1 MLVLIIWIKFK
12 NRLLNAEYN
21 QEVTLPSSRLLFGK
35 LSSDKMVFNMLV
47 PLYGTIYPYL
57 LKTTV
62 LNTFKHNL
70 KKTISWQ
77 FSWKLGLV
85 GLFLVFTYIFYP
97 FVYWLIGPSIYL
109 FTYFFLFHSFSHLF
123 STFILPIYHFLYLAS
138 QSIFYCLLF
147 IHSVISLYS

>member
-1 MLVLIIWIKFK
+1 
-12 NRLLNAEYN
+12 
-21 QEVTLPSSRLLFGK
+21 
-35 LSSDKMVFNMLV
+35 MLV

-97 FVYWLIGPSIYL
+97 FVYGLIGPSIYL
-109 FTYFFLFHSFSHLF
+109 FTYFFLFHSFSRLF
-123 STFILPIYHFLYLAS
+123 STFILPILPFSLPCYTIYFLLFIIYPFRYLIMFLTCSSLCYNIIIYLIFLYLLHINQSFFLIAS
-138 QSIFYCLLF
+138 LF
-147 IHSVISLYS
+147 N